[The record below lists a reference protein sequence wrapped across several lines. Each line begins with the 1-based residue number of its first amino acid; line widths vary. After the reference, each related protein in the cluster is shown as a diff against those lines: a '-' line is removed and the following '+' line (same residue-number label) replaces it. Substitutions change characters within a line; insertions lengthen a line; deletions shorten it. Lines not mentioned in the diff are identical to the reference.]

1 MWAPAFDAASGC
13 TYYVHSIT
21 GESVWDIPPGDEV
34 STVDAASNGDAT
46 STWQFGGMDDDG
58 QFFFVHA
65 ATGARV
71 RHLPS
76 DVDEDA
82 TGVHAG
88 GDTSPSDTALPE
100 LASGIDPDVHAC
112 ILTLLRDVETH
123 LGPWLRRKQR
133 NSKALQRSKQ
143 RRASPTKVHAPPKP
157 SSNQQQQQA
166 PHPDEIEVEVAKIQA
181 RFVTRRARL
190 VQKAIASE
198 RTRVRQFQIDL
209 RQHMTRR
216 LMHRATNGLDVHGKI
231 HLQVPEVDTPKTL
244 YESEE
249 RVAQRTGATR
259 ALERVFVLM
268 DPRQIGKLSAL
279 HILYCLAAEPCL
291 EAAVAHRRGLRLLVS
306 SSDMQALFLDLGVV
320 DVDMFVYFVD
330 VAEEISEHIHHL
342 KAAIEAAGLGIVA
355 PELATWESSLSNVKT
370 PETIQYPN
378 RKLVLLNHLVRSF
391 SHAMEALLGQL
402 QHLLLLSSELPPN
415 ALLWEY
421 NHKHVYI
428 QLSSNLPLYCCMCR
442 RNRFRLGKLRRYQDE
457 EAYRHAWGRLL
468 ADRMADIEQDL
479 KIAMDQAPR
488 AVATVRHRG
497 DPHRLRFAPQRNASV
512 AASVVEDLV
521 AAVELLHR
529 DINAPSSP
537 SRHDHIFIRDSKW
550 LLHKLTRAR
559 EELELQEYERSW
571 LFEEDEAA
579 HDLMENLKVSI
590 EAPLAH
596 IQESGHK
603 EFQRLSHACTLPSIF
618 LQRLHYDRLLAA
630 RPTTGQLVLRMY
642 DSATSAYC
650 VLYIASSTTSREAAF
665 VVETAQRMQARLSE
679 TNLVAVHHAFSCVY
693 QQFAAMNGNLNECWP
708 VTFVALDD
716 CILGEY
722 LTSAPSPLPQ
732 ADVLSIMTTVAA
744 ALASLHSQG
753 ILHLNLTPSNLYRT
767 RDHQLKVGGLL
778 LFKTPY
784 SESDVAAGMR
794 RMAHLLSPVIVP
806 PEDDAVSEKTD
817 MWALGCLLYYLV
829 TGSNHMCKLKPLS
842 FLMNEI
848 PLRYGTSL
856 RTCLRMLLQPTAKH
870 RPSAADIF
878 NFLSLASP
886 DEAPSGIPSLSHKKK
901 STPELEP
908 LRPAPV

>member
-13 TYYVHSIT
+13 TYYVHTRT

-34 STVDAASNGDAT
+34 SAPEPPGDACGHDAAT
-46 STWQFGGMDDDG
+46 STWQFGGVDDDG
-58 QFFFVHA
+58 QFFFVHT

-76 DVDEDA
+76 DTNADEETTA
-82 TGVHAG
+82 VAG

-100 LASGIDPDVHAC
+100 LASGVDPDVHAC
-112 ILTLLRDVETH
+112 LVALLQGVETH

-143 RRASPTKVHAPPKP
+143 RRASPPKVRTLSTP
-157 SSNQQQQQA
+157 SPNQQQHA
-166 PHPDEIEVEVAKIQA
+166 PQSDEIEVEVAKIQA

-190 VQKAIASE
+190 VQKAIATE
-198 RTRVRQFQIDL
+198 RTR
-209 RQHMTRR
+209 HMTRR

-231 HLQVPEVDTPKTL
+231 HLQVPEVDAPKTL

-249 RVAQRTGATR
+249 RVALRTGATR
-259 ALERVFVLM
+259 ALERVFVHM
-268 DPRQIGKLSAL
+268 DPHQNGKLSAL
-279 HILYCLAAEPCL
+279 HILYCLATEPCL
-291 EAAVAHRRGLRLLVS
+291 EAAVAQRRGLHLLVS
-306 SSDMQALFLDLGVV
+306 SSDMQALLLNLGVV

-330 VAEEISEHIHHL
+330 VAEEISEHIQHL
-342 KAAIEAAGLGIVA
+342 KAAIEVAGLGIVA

-370 PETIQYPN
+370 PETIEYPN

-402 QHLLLLSSELPPN
+402 QPLLLLSQELPPN
-415 ALLWEY
+415 APLWEY

-428 QLSSNLPLYCCMCR
+428 QLSSSLPFYCCMCR
-442 RNRFRLGKLRRYQDE
+442 RNRFRLGKLRQYQDE
-457 EAYRHAWGRLL
+457 EAYRRSWGRLL

-479 KIAMDQAPR
+479 KVAMDQAPR

-497 DPHRLRFAPQRNASV
+497 DPHRLRFAQQQGAAV

-529 DINAPSSP
+529 DINAPSCP

-559 EELELQEYERSW
+559 EEVELQEYERSW

-579 HDLMENLKVSI
+579 HDLMENIKVSI

-603 EFQRLSHACTLPSIF
+603 EFLRLSHACTLPSIF

-630 RPTTGQLVLRMY
+630 RPTTGQLVLRMF
-642 DSATSAYC
+642 DSATSTYC
-650 VLYIASSTTSREAAF
+650 VLYIASCTTSREAAF
-665 VVETAQRMQARLSE
+665 LVETAQCMQARLSE

-708 VTFVALDD
+708 VTFVALQD

-744 ALASLHSQG
+744 ALTSLHSQG

-767 RDHQLKVGGLL
+767 RDDQLKVGGLL

-784 SESDVAAGMR
+784 SESDVAAGMH
-794 RMAHLLSPVIVP
+794 RMAHLLAPAIVP
-806 PEDDAVSEKTD
+806 PNDDAVSEKTD
-817 MWALGCLLYYLV
+817 MWALGCLLYYLM

-842 FLMNEI
+842 ILMNEI

-886 DEAPSGIPSLSHKKK
+886 DEAPSSIPSLAHKKK

-908 LRPAPV
+908 LRPV